1 MSPSLAAIVIYP
13 VKSCA
18 GLALQSAVVEP
29 RGLRHDR
36 RWMLVDDSGRFITGR
51 QSPSLVRVRAEVGDA
66 GSLRLRAPGMLPLQ
80 VAEPDGSQRVDS
92 EVWGSEVNAA
102 DAGAEAA
109 DWFSRYLGRTVRLL
123 FADEQMRR
131 APEAEYS
138 LPGDQV
144 GFADG
149 YPLLL
154 LSSAAAELLSSRA
167 GRELGWRR
175 FRPNLVIDG
184 VAAHAED
191 RWKQIRIG
199 SVLFD
204 VVKPCTRCVFTTID
218 PDSGAAESDGEP
230 LRTLKDYRRG
240 AGGIRFGQN
249 LIARSAGE
257 VQCGDR
263 VEVIEQML

>member
-13 VKSCA
+13 LKSCA
-18 GLALQSAVVEP
+18 GVSLQSAAVEP
-29 RGLRHDR
+29 RGLRGDR
-36 RWMLVDDSGRFITGR
+36 RWMLVDEGGRFITGR
-51 QSPSLVRVRAEVGDA
+51 QAPSLVRVHAEVGAEDD
-66 GSLRLRAPGMLPLQ
+66 LRLRAPGMPPLE
-80 VAEPDGSQRVDS
+80 VPRPDGGLRVDS
-92 EVWGSEVNAA
+92 EVWGSAVNAA
-102 DAGAEAA
+102 DAGSEAA
-109 DWFSRYLGRTVRLL
+109 EWFSRYLDRPARLL
-123 FADEQMRR
+123 YADERMQR

-144 GFADG
+144 AFADG

-154 LSSAAAELLSSRA
+154 LSQAAADELSSRA

-175 FRPNLVIDG
+175 FRPNLVVEG
-184 VAAHAED
+184 VPAHAED

-240 AGGIRFGQN
+240 GGGISFGQN
-249 LIARSAGE
+249 LIARSGGE
-257 VQCGDR
+257 VRCGDR